1 MAVKVAPSILSGD
14 FSRMGEEV
22 RSLEQAGADWV
33 HCDVMDGMFVPNIT
47 FGPKMIADLRKCTEL
62 TLDAHLMVQAPERY
76 LEQFAA
82 AGADYITVHVEATEQ
97 PAAALTRIRELGCR
111 CGIVLNPETPVSAV
125 LPVLEL
131 CDMVLVMSVHPGFG
145 GQKYLPEADAKLREL
160 RRRIDSSGREILL
173 EIDGGVCAENVG
185 HIKSLGADVIVAGSY
200 VFGAPDRAAVIRSIR
215 ECD

>member
-97 PAAALTRIRELGCR
+97 PAAALKRIRELGCR

-145 GQKYLPEADAKLREL
+145 GQKYLPEAKLREL

>member
-97 PAAALTRIRELGCR
+97 PAAALKRI
-111 CGIVLNPETPVSAV
+111 
-125 LPVLEL
+125 
-131 CDMVLVMSVHPGFG
+131 
-145 GQKYLPEADAKLREL
+145 
-160 RRRIDSSGREILL
+160 
-173 EIDGGVCAENVG
+173 
-185 HIKSLGADVIVAGSY
+185 
-200 VFGAPDRAAVIRSIR
+200 
-215 ECD
+215 